1 MEWKQRHTLPPSA
14 LSEKKADAKRRS
26 EREEEGVD
34 FCEEGVGVG
43 RVGGVRA
50 SLRAS
55 IQASL
60 PSAQARGGEG
70 PPPPSLL
77 PTVQEVV
84 RHAMRSRGGHV
95 RRICVR

>member
-26 EREEEGVD
+26 EREEEGGG
-34 FCEEGVGVG
+34 FCEEGDGVG
-43 RVGGVRA
+43 RVGGVGA

-55 IQASL
+55 LQASF
-60 PSAQARGGEG
+60 PSTQARGGEG
-70 PPPPSLL
+70 PSPSLL